1 MNSITLPD
9 LAFVIDN
16 LEEGV
21 LFLDKDRHV
30 VTINKA
36 ALDMIGQP
44 PSEAGGEAIVGQL
57 CPSLFPGAS
66 CALECEESGSCSLMQ
81 QNTKKEK
88 LEDITFRR
96 PDNRIVSLRLRA
108 LALSPSEPL
117 ARCAILLTNRTHE
130 QQLEEEVSERLRL
143 GGLIGHSRPM
153 QKLFRRILQAAASEA
168 TVLIEGESGTG
179 KELVAR
185 SLHENSNRSRGPYVR
200 VHCAALSE
208 GLLES
213 ELFGHARGA
222 FTGATSAREGRFEAA
237 NGGTLLLDEVGEIP
251 LSTQVKLLRVLQERE
266 IERVGENV
274 SRKVD
279 VRIIAATNRNLASM
293 VQEGTFREDLY
304 YRLRVLPLYVPALRE
319 RRDDIPLLTTHL
331 LAQISQQHHQDEIQV
346 SQEALRALEA
356 YDWPGNVRELANA
369 LEFATVQA
377 AGATI
382 QPAHLPPE
390 IQHAGSSR
398 PHAAAPDTASHPH
411 MPGGYYRARVHGDEE
426 KALILKALEESGG
439 NRAAAARKLGMS
451 RTTLWKRLKQYDMV

>member
-21 LFLDKDRHV
+21 LFLDKERRV

-57 CPSLFPGAS
+57 CPGLFPGAS
-66 CALECEESGSCSLMQ
+66 CARECEESGTCSLMQ
-81 QNTKKEK
+81 QDTKKEK

-96 PDNRIVSLRLRA
+96 PDNRVVSLRLRA

-185 SLHENSNRSRGPYVR
+185 SLHENSNRSRGPYIR

-266 IERVGENV
+266 IERVGENI

-304 YRLRVLPLYVPALRE
+304 YRLRVLPLHVPALRE
-319 RRDDIPLLTTHL
+319 RRDDIPLLATHL
-331 LAQISQQHHQDEIQV
+331 LAEISQQHHQDEIQI

-356 YDWPGNVRELANA
+356 YDWPGNVRELSNA

-382 QPAHLPPE
+382 QLAHLPPE
-390 IQHAGSSR
+390 IRHTESSQ
-398 PHAAAPDTASHPH
+398 PHAAVSDTMPRPH
-411 MPGGYYRARVHGDEE
+411 IGGYYRARVHGDEE
-426 KALILKALEESGG
+426 KSLILKALEESGG
-439 NRAAAARKLGMS
+439 NKAAAARKLGMS
-451 RTTLWKRLKQYDMV
+451 RTTLWKRLKQYGMV

>member
-21 LFLDKDRHV
+21 LFLDRERRV

-66 CALECEESGSCSLMQ
+66 CARECEESGNCSLMQ
-81 QNTKKEK
+81 QDTKKEK

-153 QKLFRRILQAAASEA
+153 QKLFRRILQAATSEA

-185 SLHENSNRSRGPYVR
+185 SLHENSNRSRGPYIR

-266 IERVGENV
+266 IERVGENI

-304 YRLRVLPLYVPALRE
+304 YRLRVLPLHVPALRE
-319 RRDDIPLLTTHL
+319 RRDDIPLLATHL
-331 LAQISQQHHQDEIQV
+331 LAEISQQHYQDEIQI
-346 SQEALRALEA
+346 SQEALHALEA
-356 YDWPGNVRELANA
+356 YDWPGNVRELSNA

-377 AGATI
+377 ASATI
-382 QPAHLPPE
+382 QLVHLPPE
-390 IQHAGSSR
+390 IRHAESSR
-398 PHAAAPDTASHPH
+398 PHAAVSDTALHPH
-411 MPGGYYRARVHGDEE
+411 MGGYYRARVHGDEE
-426 KALILKALEESGG
+426 KALILKVLEESGG

-451 RTTLWKRLKQYDMV
+451 RTTLWKRLKQYGVI